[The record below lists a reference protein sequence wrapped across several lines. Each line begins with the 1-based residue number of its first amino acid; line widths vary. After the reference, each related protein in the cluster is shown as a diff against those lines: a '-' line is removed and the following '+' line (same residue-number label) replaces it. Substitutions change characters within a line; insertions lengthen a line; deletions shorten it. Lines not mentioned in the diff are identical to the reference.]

1 VKIRFELTLSEI
13 EELEML
19 TQNIEIDREKLEG
32 DYAQE
37 QLV

>member
-1 VKIRFELTLSEI
+1 VKIRFEPTLSEI

-19 TQNIEIDREKLEG
+19 TQNIEVDREKLEG